1 MMRLESALEKATLRL
16 EGASQDMNLQG
27 VRDDIARL
35 RDQVGKKPGAV
46 TIFVIALIAA
56 LIGAGVAFATAA
68 IVDRLDRIGD
78 LIEARNARQ
87 DPAVTARSPDTG
99 KPYDD
104 HNRQTLELAEKLAAL
119 KKRPPPA

>member
-1 MMRLESALEKATLRL
+1 MPVIDAPRIETGAATDQVSRIEDKTARIEEKFARSEERMMRLESALEKATLRL

-56 LIGAGVAFATAA
+56 LIGAGVAFA
-68 IVDRLDRIGD
+68 L
-78 LIEARNARQ
+78 ARYGIPFLPR
-87 DPAVTARSPDTG
+87 
-99 KPYDD
+99 
-104 HNRQTLELAEKLAAL
+104 
-119 KKRPPPA
+119 